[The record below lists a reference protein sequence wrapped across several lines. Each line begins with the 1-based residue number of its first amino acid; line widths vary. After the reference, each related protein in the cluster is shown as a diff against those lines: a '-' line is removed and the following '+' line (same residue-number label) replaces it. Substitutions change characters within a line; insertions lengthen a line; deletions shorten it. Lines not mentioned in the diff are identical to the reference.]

1 MYLFHSVCVCVCAD
15 TGMSGWGGCLDGQD
29 VFASIRE
36 NSPSGEVIAELIT
49 ETSLEGVHWSLDG
62 KDADWFFLDD
72 GKIRL
77 NSSADKVL
85 DREVTEPS
93 MPSCNL
99 A

>member
-1 MYLFHSVCVCVCAD
+1 MCVCAD

-36 NSPSGEVIAELIT
+36 NSPSGEVVAELTT

-62 KDADWFFLDD
+62 KDADWFLLDD
-72 GKIRL
+72 GNIRL

-85 DREVTEPS
+85 DREVAEPY
-93 MPSCNL
+93 MPSYADL
-99 A
+99 GAGDAV